1 MLFTFIDLFS
11 GIGGFRIALE
21 DLGGVCLF
29 SSDIDENARR
39 TYQHVFSDVPAGDIT
54 LQETKDAVPPG
65 VDILCA
71 GFPCQSFSVAGEQK
85 GFGDERGTLFF
96 DVFAVL
102 KAKQPRA
109 FILENV
115 KNLVSHDGGNTIK
128 TIVASLELAGY
139 IVRYKVLDALEYANI
154 PQHRER
160 VFIVGFR
167 KDLWDRVIEFEF
179 PEPIPLTKRFQDLI
193 AYGSEDKKLFYSE
206 KNFRHYDTLIGTVTD
221 PDRVYQYRRHYMREN
236 KSGVCPTLTA
246 NMGTGGHN
254 VPIIIDNGRIR
265 KLSPRECLNFQG
277 FPDWF
282 EFPEKMPYNARYKQS
297 GNTVVVPLVRR
308 VAERVIEILQP

>member
-21 DLGGVCLF
+21 SLGGVCVF

-39 TYQHVFSDVPAGDIT
+39 TYEHAFSDVPAGDIT
-54 LQETKDAVPPG
+54 LQETKDAVPYG
-65 VDILCA
+65 VDVICA
-71 GFPCQSFSVAGEQK
+71 GFPCQSFSVAGKQK
-85 GFGDERGTLFF
+85 GFKDERGTLFF
-96 DVFAVL
+96 DVLDVI
-102 KAKQPRA
+102 KAKCPRA

-115 KNLVSHDGGNTIK
+115 KNIVTHDGGRTMA
-128 TIVASLELAGY
+128 TIVASLEQAGY
-139 IVRYKVLDALEYANI
+139 LVRYEVLDALEYANV

-167 KDLWDRVIEFEF
+167 KYLWSLVPSFSF
-179 PEPIPLTKRFQDLI
+179 PEPIPLTKRFQDCI
-193 AYGSEDKKLFYSE
+193 QYGSEDRKLFYSQ
-206 KNFRHYDTLIGTVTD
+206 KNFKHYDTLISTVTD

-282 EFPEKMPYNARYKQS
+282 EFPEKIPYNARYKQS